1 MSLSQFQA
9 PAPHSKTDKAIVEIN
24 HAINDANG
32 KLALRLA
39 VAALKAIG
47 HESGAVAA
55 GASGVALLVLKAQ
68 AHLMLGQLKEAD
80 DIAAH
85 MLAHQRHLLRDRVA
99 LRHVTALLV
108 RRHRHADA
116 VALMDAAI
124 AADSASLN
132 AVPLL
137 ADLFAVH
144 VRGADHKAAH
154 LVAKRLH
161 AVSKDV
167 AHFRWSVVTLWLQ
180 TPLVVATA
188 APPLP
193 AAALIPL
200 KLALA
205 LLARDVAADSFDSF
219 ELLLVYCDALEQAR
233 DFPTLVATLRHPR
246 TARLWREAVPNE
258 RLRRLAAALASA
270 RRWRAALAAYHT
282 MLDADPDDWTAWC
295 AALDAA
301 ARVADADALADD
313 NDDNSNNNN
322 DNGGVAGAPAECAR
336 RLLERARAAQSSHRS
351 LRGPFL
357 VELELRRRIDR
368 GALALPV
375 DAFARTWSDLLLWYF
390 EAFGDKPCY
399 VVDALPFV
407 ADVAELRA
415 AATGAAL
422 FDALQSRVER
432 AAPADARVEASDA
445 ETIRKCARWATQWS
459 NIGLLRE
466 QLEAAPDDELL
477 LARAADDMAR
487 FAATVKWQL
496 PYEHRESPQVGDS
509 LALLA
514 ARALLR
520 LAARRDAGSAARL
533 VHRAH
538 AAALLAS
545 ALRRSEHNFQFKLQL
560 IVAFDA
566 VAAYQA
572 VHRFRDDLEMRHVQS
587 ESLSYLFLE
596 SAVACAMWREAD
608 DLCDELVRF
617 HVESRKTVPD
627 YLIEC
632 YQRQTY
638 SRVRDLMSY
647 DERLRCSHQLVVAR
661 TERALQRLATA
672 GTALGAVRAALDA
685 ALAVDVDAT
694 RAADALLC
702 ETAEQAA
709 ALVANEDVA
718 SVASV
723 FLCGRA
729 YAPFTS
735 AAVVGVAP
743 EQRLLWLRLRGSLL
757 RALRQTVVDAGVAP
771 AIDAARALIEQ
782 LEAESGSSSNPAGV
796 LTQYRLTV
804 DALALAAQCKL
815 AFGAPDEANVAALGG
830 AVDALLARTA
840 ALGDSLMALLAPER
854 TEALYDALTAL
865 QLGATV
871 TTRFAVLAA
880 DCARRAAPPR
890 RTKANGKLWPALREA
905 AAHVERWRASVAS
918 DAKRLHAATTA
929 AIQRVDAS
937 ALPAVSGDVLVER
950 SAAIA
955 VALGDGSAV
964 ANAWTS
970 VRASHSQ
977 TLASL
982 ATILHETARDPEPI
996 ASQ

>member
-1 MSLSQFQA
+1 MSAGVGPLAQQQQQQQQQQ
-9 PAPHSKTDKAIVEIN
+9 PHSKTDKAIVEIN
-24 HAINDANG
+24 HAINDANA
-32 KLALRLA
+32 KLAIRLA
-39 VAALKAIG
+39 QAALKACG
-47 HESGAVAA
+47 HDAGAVAQ
-55 GASGVALLVLKAQ
+55 GAPGVALLVLKAQ
-68 AHLMLGQLKEAD
+68 AHLMLAQWKEAD
-80 DIAAH
+80 DIAAF
-85 MLAHQRHLLRDRVA
+85 LFAHHRQLVRDRGA

-108 RRHRHADA
+108 RRQRHADA
-116 VALMDAAI
+116 TVVMETAI
-124 AADSASLN
+124 AADANNLN
-132 AVPLL
+132 AVALL
-137 ADLFAVH
+137 SDLFAVH
-144 VRGADHKAAH
+144 VRANEHKAAH
-154 LVAKRLH
+154 LVAKRLY
-161 AVSKDV
+161 AVSHDI
-167 AHFRWSVVTLWLQ
+167 AHLRWSTITLWLQ
-180 TPLVVATA
+180 TPLAVRPDTA
-188 APPLP
+188 AP
-193 AAALIPL
+193 AVLIPL
-200 KLALA
+200 KLATT
-205 LLARDVAADSFDSF
+205 LLARDVAAETFDSS

-233 DFPTLVATLRHPR
+233 DFATLVATLRLPR
-246 TARLWREAVPNE
+246 AAQVWREAVPNE

-270 RRWRAALAAYHT
+270 RRWRGALAACHT
-282 MLDADPDDWTAWC
+282 LLDADPDDWTAWC
-295 AALDAA
+295 GAFDAA
-301 ARVADADALADD
+301 SHVADADAQADD
-313 NDDNSNNNN
+313 AAADVDGS
-322 DNGGVAGAPAECAR
+322 PADCAR

-351 LRGPFL
+351 LRGPYL
-357 VELELRRRIDR
+357 AELELRRRIDR
-368 GALALPV
+368 DAFTLPA

-407 ADVAELRA
+407 VDVADLRVP
-415 AATGAAL
+415 ATATAL

-432 AAPADARVEASDA
+432 AAPADAKVEASDA
-445 ETIRKCARWATQWS
+445 DAIRKCARWATQWS

-466 QLEAAPDDELL
+466 QLEPTPDDDLL

-520 LAARRDAGSAARL
+520 LAARRGAGSAARL
-533 VHRAH
+533 VHRVH
-538 AAALLAS
+538 VAALLTS
-545 ALRRSEHNFQFKLQL
+545 ALRRSEFNFQFKLQL

-587 ESLSYLFLE
+587 ESLTYLFLE
-596 SAVACAMWREAD
+596 SAVTCAMWREAD

-647 DERLRCSHQLVVAR
+647 DERLRCSQQLVVAR
-661 TERALQRLATA
+661 TERALQRLATV
-672 GTALGAVRAALDA
+672 GTTLNAVRGALDA
-685 ALAVDVDAT
+685 ALAVDVDAA
-694 RAADALLC
+694 RAADAHLC

-729 YAPFTS
+729 YAAFTS

-743 EQRLLWLRLRGSLL
+743 ERRLLWLRLRGTLL
-757 RALRQTVVDAGVAP
+757 RALRQTVVDAGAAP
-771 AIDAARALIEQ
+771 AVDAARALVDQ
-782 LEAESGSSSNPAGV
+782 LGDAGDATV
-796 LTQYRLTV
+796 LAPHAQYRLAI
-804 DALALAAQCKL
+804 DALALATQCKR
-815 AFGAPDEANVAALGG
+815 AFAAPDEANVAAIGG

-840 ALGDSLMALLAPER
+840 ALTDALAAALAPER
-854 TEALYDALTAL
+854 TEALYDALPAL

-890 RTKANGKLWPALREA
+890 RTKANGKLWSALREA
-905 AAHVERWRASVAS
+905 ATHVERWRASVAG
-918 DAKRLHAATTA
+918 DAKRLQTAIATT
-929 AIQRVDAS
+929 IQRVDSS
-937 ALPAVSGDVLVER
+937 ALPAVSGDALVER

-955 VALGDGSAV
+955 VALGDASAV
-964 ANAWTS
+964 VNAWTS

-977 TLASL
+977 TLTSL
-982 ATILHETARDPEPI
+982 SAIFHETSRDPEPI
-996 ASQ
+996 VSQ